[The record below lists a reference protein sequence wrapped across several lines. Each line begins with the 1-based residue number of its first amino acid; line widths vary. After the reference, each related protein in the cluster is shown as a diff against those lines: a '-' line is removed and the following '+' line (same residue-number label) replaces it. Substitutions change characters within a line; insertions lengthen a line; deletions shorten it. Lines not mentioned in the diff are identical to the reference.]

1 MERVRKLKRKSKLKV
16 KNRAINR
23 IRTKYKTRQ
32 KRILLNLHKNKKQP
46 LPRITLQQKKL
57 LKRSTKKVGKKRMAN
72 GVIMKIK
79 RLSKIGRRLL
89 EFGIILTWMVSCLAI
104 QFMMTISLIKA
115 VLWLKLLG

>member
-1 MERVRKLKRKSKLKV
+1 MERVKKLKRKSKLKV
-16 KNRAINR
+16 KSRTISRIKTQINR
-23 IRTKYKTRQ
+23 IQ
-32 KRILLNLHKNKKQP
+32 KKILLNLHRNKKQP
-46 LPRITLQQKKL
+46 LQRITLQQKKL
-57 LKRSTKKVGKKRMAN
+57 LKRSTKKVGKKRMVN

-89 EFGIILTWMVSCLAI
+89 EFGIILTRMVPCLAI

>member
-16 KNRAINR
+16 KSRTISR
-23 IRTKYKTRQ
+23 IRTKHKTRQ
-32 KRILLNLHKNKKQP
+32 KRILLKLHRNKKQP

>member
-23 IRTKYKTRQ
+23 IRTKHKTRQ
-32 KRILLNLHKNKKQP
+32 KKILLRLHRSKKQP
-46 LPRITLQQKKL
+46 LLRITLQQKKL
-57 LKRSTKKVGKKRMAN
+57 LKRLTKKVGKKRMVN

-89 EFGIILTWMVSCLAI
+89 EFGIILTRMVSCLAI

>member
-1 MERVRKLKRKSKLKV
+1 MERVKKLKRKSKLKV
-16 KNRAINR
+16 KSRTISRIKTQINR
-23 IRTKYKTRQ
+23 IQ
-32 KRILLNLHKNKKQP
+32 KKILLNLHRNKKQP

-57 LKRSTKKVGKKRMAN
+57 LKRSTKKVGKKRMVN

-89 EFGIILTWMVSCLAI
+89 EFGIILTRMVPCLAI

>member
-23 IRTKYKTRQ
+23 NQNEIQNKAEKDSAQSTQ
-32 KRILLNLHKNKKQP
+32 NKKQP

-89 EFGIILTWMVSCLAI
+89 EFGIILTRMVPCLAI
-104 QFMMTISLIKA
+104 LSLTTIFSIK
-115 VLWLKLLG
+115 VER